1 MQPHLGAALEENY
14 RRFVERVLE
23 GGEVWSLKCDDGL
36 LTCVSENGEHP
47 VIPFWSDAAYA
58 RTAAEEAPED
68 DGYVVDS
75 LPLRTFLQDILG
87 NFQRD
92 DVFVGPNYTRDMAGL
107 ELDPRDVFEEFRSR
121 MSAKQRA
128 EYKECFE
135 AASILVVG
143 HPSAKLEERIK
154 RFARIVAFEGNVAY
168 TLVRG
173 EGPIQVDVRA
183 RPGASF
189 VPLWSSG
196 KQAEQARSFVFG
208 SDEGITVAPVDVDEL
223 LKTAGN
229 EGWSIGVE
237 PTVGLACFEKSP
249 GDLLALVAKAAAE
262 AEAEAKADD

>member
-1 MQPHLGAALEENY
+1 MDGHLGAELEANY
-14 RRFVERVLE
+14 RRFVERALIA
-23 GGEVWSLKCDDGL
+23 GEVWALRCEDGL
-36 LTCVSENGEHP
+36 LTCLSENGEQP

-58 RTAAEEAPED
+58 RRAAKEAPED

-75 LPLRTFLQDILG
+75 MPLRTFLQDILG

-121 MSAKQRA
+121 MSPEQCA

-143 HPSAKLEERIK
+143 HPAEKLEGRIK
-154 RFARIVAFEGNVAY
+154 RFARIVAFERNVAY
-168 TLVRG
+168 TLVR
-173 EGPIQVDVRA
+173 EDGPVHVDVRA

-196 KQAEQARSFVFG
+196 KQAERTRSFVFG
-208 SDEGITVAPVDVDEL
+208 SDEGITVAPVDIGEFL
-223 LKTAGN
+223 EAA
-229 EGWSIGVE
+229 EEEAWSVGVE

-249 GDLLALVAKAAAE
+249 GDLLALVAKAE
-262 AEAEAKADD
+262 AADDDD